1 MRRPVSA
8 ALFLLATL
16 VAGAGAAS
24 AQTSAQCYWDDLECR
39 TVEGGLAAASPG
51 QIDTVADAIT
61 GTRARFETHFGRPA
75 PQVAVVEGTG
85 RLDALRAQLETDG
98 YPAALPWITRAQKED
113 LKTAAI
119 RKQVVDQLPPGTPDA
134 VINAAVQQALSKIS
148 KVSGESEDEIAAAKA
163 SEASALNHEIGHVL
177 FMEAYWPDRESSG
190 GKHYGGPAP
199 DWFDETAALLMED
212 DSMQQGRWDRLLDTY
227 AEPDGFI
234 PLDQLFSM
242 QHPLLAAVQAYRGK
256 DGATGSQTGAIVITG
271 EEADRLLKA
280 ADIPDPEL
288 YYRQGLGLARY
299 MMETSG
305 NPAIFGAIAKGLASG
320 ETMESWLAADGAA
333 AGLPGTVEALEA
345 AFLDWLSTN
354 AADRP

>member
-1 MRRPVSA
+1 MQRPVSA

-85 RLDALRAQLETDG
+85 RLDAQRAQLETDG

-134 VINAAVQQALSKIS
+134 VINGAVQQALSKIS

-199 DWFDETAALLMED
+199 DWFDETAALL
-212 DSMQQGRWDRLLDTY
+212 
-227 AEPDGFI
+227 
-234 PLDQLFSM
+234 
-242 QHPLLAAVQAYRGK
+242 
-256 DGATGSQTGAIVITG
+256 
-271 EEADRLLKA
+271 
-280 ADIPDPEL
+280 
-288 YYRQGLGLARY
+288 
-299 MMETSG
+299 
-305 NPAIFGAIAKGLASG
+305 
-320 ETMESWLAADGAA
+320 ESL
-333 AGLPGTVEALEA
+333 
-345 AFLDWLSTN
+345 
-354 AADRP
+354 